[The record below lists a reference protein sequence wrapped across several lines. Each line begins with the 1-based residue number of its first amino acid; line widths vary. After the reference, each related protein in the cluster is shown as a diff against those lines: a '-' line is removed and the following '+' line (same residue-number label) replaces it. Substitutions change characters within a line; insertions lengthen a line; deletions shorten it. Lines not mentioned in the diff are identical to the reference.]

1 MFELKEKQSEKSQ
14 SSRILVVEGFLSQA
28 KSIGC
33 HLEGLPRPIELLTAS
48 DAETA
53 LSLLDKESV
62 SLLLID
68 VCLRG
73 RMDGFDLCRA
83 IRASVANR
91 ELPII
96 LLMSGHLS
104 LERSTGISAGADLL
118 LHRPVVKEELF
129 KMVQLLFE
137 LRSTHGTAKVKRT
150 SVDRSNRQLHSVA

>member
-1 MFELKEKQSEKSQ
+1 MFDLMEKQSEKSQ
-14 SSRILVVEGFLSQA
+14 SSRILVVEGYLNHA
-28 KSIGC
+28 RSIGS
-33 HLEGLPRPIELLTAS
+33 HLEGLAQPIELLSAT

-53 LSLLDKESV
+53 LGLLDKEPV
-62 SLLLID
+62 SLLIIE

-73 RMDGFDLCRA
+73 KVDGFDLCRA
-83 IRASVANR
+83 IRSSVAHR

-118 LHRPVVKEELF
+118 LHRPVVKGELF

-137 LRSTHGTAKVKRT
+137 LRSIQGAGKVKGT
-150 SVDRSNRQLHSVA
+150 SEDRSIRRLRSVV

>member
-1 MFELKEKQSEKSQ
+1 MFEMIEKQSEKSQ
-14 SSRILVVEGFLSQA
+14 SSRILVVEGYLNHTR
-28 KSIGC
+28 SIGS
-33 HLEGLPRPIELLTAS
+33 HLEGLAQPIELLSAT

-53 LSLLDKESV
+53 LGLLDKEPV
-62 SLLLID
+62 SLLIID

-73 RMDGFDLCRA
+73 KLDGFDLCRA
-83 IRASVANR
+83 IRSSVAHR

-118 LHRPVVKEELF
+118 LHRPVVKGELF

-137 LRSTHGTAKVKRT
+137 VRSIQGAGKVKGTSEDRSIRRLRSV
-150 SVDRSNRQLHSVA
+150 V

>member
-1 MFELKEKQSEKSQ
+1 MFEMIEKQSEKSQ
-14 SSRILVVEGFLSQA
+14 SSRILVVEGYLNHTR
-28 KSIGC
+28 SIGS
-33 HLEGLPRPIELLTAS
+33 HLEGLAQPIELLSAT

-53 LSLLDKESV
+53 LGLLDKEPV
-62 SLLLID
+62 SLLIID

-73 RMDGFDLCRA
+73 KLDGFDLCRA
-83 IRASVANR
+83 IRSSVAHR

-118 LHRPVVKEELF
+118 LHRPVVKGELF

-137 LRSTHGTAKVKRT
+137 LRSIQGAGKVKGT
-150 SVDRSNRQLHSVA
+150 SEDRSIRRLRSVV

>member
-1 MFELKEKQSEKSQ
+1 MFELKEKQREKSQ
-14 SSRILVVEGFLSQA
+14 SSRILVVEGYLNQM
-28 KSIGC
+28 KSIGS
-33 HLEGLPRPIELLTAS
+33 HLEGCAQPIELLSAT

-62 SLLLID
+62 SLLIID

-73 RMDGFDLCRA
+73 KMDGFDLCRA

-129 KMVQLLFE
+129 KMVRLLFE
-137 LRSTHGTAKVKRT
+137 LRSTHGTGKVKGT
-150 SVDRSNRQLHSVA
+150 SEGRSIRQLHSVG

>member
-1 MFELKEKQSEKSQ
+1 MFELIDKQSEKSQ
-14 SSRILVVEGFLSQA
+14 SSQILVVEGYLNHA
-28 KSIGC
+28 KSIGSR
-33 HLEGLPRPIELLTAS
+33 LEGLAQPIELLSAP

-53 LSLLDKESV
+53 LSLLDKKSV
-62 SLLLID
+62 SLLIID

-73 RMDGFDLCRA
+73 KLDGFDLCRA

-91 ELPII
+91 EVPII

-137 LRSTHGTAKVKRT
+137 LRSNQRNGKSTGAAEG
-150 SVDRSNRQLHSVA
+150 RSNRRLHSVS

>member
-1 MFELKEKQSEKSQ
+1 MFELIDKLSEKSQ
-14 SSRILVVEGFLSQA
+14 RSQILVVEGYLNQT
-28 KSIGC
+28 KSIGS
-33 HLEGLPRPIELLTAS
+33 HLEGLAQPIELLSAT

-53 LSLLDKESV
+53 LDLLGKESV
-62 SLLLID
+62 SLLIID

-73 RMDGFDLCRA
+73 KLDGFDLCRA
-83 IRASVANR
+83 IRSSVAIR

-137 LRSTHGTAKVKRT
+137 LRSFQGTGKVKGT
-150 SVDRSNRQLHSVA
+150 SEDRSIRRLHSVS

>member
-1 MFELKEKQSEKSQ
+1 MFERTEKQSEKPQ
-14 SSRILVVEGFLSQA
+14 SSRILVVEGYLSQT
-28 KSIGC
+28 KSMGS
-33 HLEGLPRPIELLTAS
+33 HLDGIAQPIELLSAT

-53 LSLLDKESV
+53 MALLDTESV
-62 SLLLID
+62 SLLIID

-73 RMDGFDLCRA
+73 KMDGFDLCRA
-83 IRASVANR
+83 IRASVAHR

-118 LHRPVVKEELF
+118 LHRPVVKGELF

-137 LRSTHGTAKVKRT
+137 LRSTQGAGKVKGT
-150 SVDRSNRQLHSVA
+150 SGDRSIRRLHSVG